1 MEKPY
6 INVGIVT
13 GKEISFTLNG
23 KYLTQEG
30 KVVTGH
36 LKASAT
42 GNREISL
49 GTKKIESIELT
60 PYCPGN
66 TDSKQMYVRNTFPT
80 ALRTYIFINR
90 C

>member
-30 KVVTGH
+30 EVITGQ

-42 GNREISL
+42 GNGEISL
-49 GTKKIESIELT
+49 GTKNIDTIEVT
-60 PYCPGN
+60 PEDNNC
-66 TDSKQMYVRNTFPT
+66 TFT
-80 ALRTYIFINR
+80 LHNVTNGSSYHRKR
-90 C
+90 QEE

>member
-23 KYLTQEG
+23 KYLSQEDEIL
-30 KVVTGH
+30 TGQ

-42 GNREISL
+42 GNRKISL
-49 GTKKIESIELT
+49 STKKLS
-60 PYCPGN
+60 P
-66 TDSKQMYVRNTFPT
+66 
-80 ALRTYIFINR
+80 
-90 C
+90 